1 MRIPSHLLNQCFA
14 EGAARYPEEACG
26 LLSGPTSEPEALS
39 EFHPIANQLNR
50 MHELDPVRYS
60 RTARDGYYLDPMTLL
75 KTERSLKEQGREVRV
90 IFHSHPDVGAY
101 FSEEDVQRA
110 LWDGRPVYPGVIYL
124 VCGIKQGQP
133 DGAILA
139 VYNEQTQ
146 GFDVRDVAEPG
157 TDGPGAPAG

>member
-1 MRIPSHLLNQCFA
+1 MRIPSHLLKLCFA

-26 LLSGPTSEPEALS
+26 LLSGPSSEPEALA

-50 MHELDPVRYS
+50 MHELDPVRYP

-75 KTERSLKEQGREVRV
+75 KTERSLKERGWEVRV

-101 FSEEDVQRA
+101 FSEEDKQRA

-124 VCGIKQGQP
+124 VCGIG
-133 DGAILA
+133 D
-139 VYNEQTQ
+139 
-146 GFDVRDVAEPG
+146 
-157 TDGPGAPAG
+157 